1 MIPVDDQ
8 SHKLR
13 FFITSPHSCNYLDDR
28 EATSVFADPYFP
40 KDKALYSRLV
50 SSGFRRSGEHLYK
63 PHCMTCSECVPVR
76 IPVNEFKMRRNQKRT
91 WKINQDLSIEKFKAT
106 FREDHFLL
114 YQKYQSKRHPNG
126 GMDNSSRDDYIEFLL
141 ATWSDSYLYEFRL
154 DDKLLA
160 VSVVDELDGAYSAI
174 YTFFDPDLQQRSLG
188 KFAILALIEQS
199 KLAGHSYLYLGYW
212 ISSCDKMK
220 YKVDYQPIECL
231 IDEEWKKFNT
241 LSLNDFAV
249 DQN

>member
-50 SSGFRRSGEHLYK
+50 SNGFRRSGEHLYK
-63 PHCMTCSECVPVR
+63 PHCMSCSECVPVR

-91 WKINQDLSIEKFKAT
+91 WKINQDLRIEKSKAT
-106 FREDHFLL
+106 FKEDHFLL
-114 YQKYQSKRHPNG
+114 YQKYQSERHPNG

-154 DDKLLA
+154 EDKLVA
-160 VSVVDELDGAYSAI
+160 VSVVDELEDAYSAI
-174 YTFFDPDLQQRSLG
+174 YTFFDTDLQQRSLG
-188 KFAILALIEQS
+188 KFAILSLIEQS
-199 KLAGHSYLYLGYW
+199 KLDGFSSLYLGYW

-220 YKVDYQPIECL
+220 YKIDYQPIECL
-231 IDEEWKKFNT
+231 IDEEWKKFNS
-241 LSLNDFAV
+241 LSFNDFAV
-249 DQN
+249 AKN

>member
-1 MIPVDDQ
+1 MDDQ

-13 FFITSPHSCNYLDDR
+13 FFITSPHSCNYLDNR

-40 KDKALYSRLV
+40 KSKELYSRLV
-50 SSGFRRSGEHLYK
+50 ANGFRRSGEHLYK

-91 WKINQDLSIEKFKAT
+91 WKLNQDLSIQKSRAIFK
-106 FREDHFLL
+106 EDHFLL
-114 YQKYQSKRHPNG
+114 YQKYQSERHPNG

-141 ATWSDSYLYEFRL
+141 ASWSDSYLYEFRL
-154 DDKLLA
+154 EDKLAA
-160 VSVVDELDGAYSAI
+160 VSVVDELDDAYSAI
-174 YTFFDPDLQQRSLG
+174 YTFFDTDLQQRSLG

-199 KLAGHSYLYLGYW
+199 KQDGLSSLYLGYW

-220 YKVDYQPIECL
+220 YKIDYQPIECL

-241 LSLNDFAV
+241 LSFNDFAV

>member
-1 MIPVDDQ
+1 MDDQ

-91 WKINQDLSIEKFKAT
+91 WKINQDLSIVKSKAT
-106 FREDHFLL
+106 FKEDHFLL
-114 YQKYQSKRHPNG
+114 YQKYQSERHPNG

-160 VSVVDELDGAYSAI
+160 VSVVDELDSAYSAI